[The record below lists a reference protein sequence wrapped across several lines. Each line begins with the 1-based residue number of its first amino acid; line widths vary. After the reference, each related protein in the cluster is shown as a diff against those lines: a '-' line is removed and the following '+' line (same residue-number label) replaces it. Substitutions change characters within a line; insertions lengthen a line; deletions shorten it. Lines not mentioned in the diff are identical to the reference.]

1 MDFEQRMK
9 QNGEFG
15 YVENVRHPIIV
26 ASGLPG
32 ARLSEVVIFESGE
45 MGEIFIMEKDYV
57 EIMVFSKDPVR
68 VGTRIIRTDQF
79 LSVPVGD
86 ELLGTIIDP
95 LGNLI
100 SKRGDEKAPTKS
112 REIDIAPLG
121 IAYRARIKK
130 PFLTGVSII
139 DTMVP
144 LGLGQKELVIGD
156 RKTGKTSFL
165 LATIKNQIKTG
176 SIAIY
181 AGIAKRK
188 SDIRRV
194 EAFFSEEGLT
204 NSTIIVAT
212 TPYDS
217 PSLTYLSPFSAI
229 TIAEYFRDQ
238 GRDVLVVLDDLST
251 HARFYLEV
259 SLLAKRFPGRDSYPG
274 DIFHTHARI
283 MERAGNFHL
292 SGGREAS
299 ITVLPVAEVVEGDLT
314 GYITTNLMSMTDG
327 HIFFDSNIYYE
338 GRRPA
343 VNIPLSVTRVGRQ
356 AQTALLR
363 NINREISSFLT
374 LYERVQ
380 NLSHFGAELNATVK
394 ETIATGES
402 VYRFFNQHFNVA
414 IPLEVQVVLFAL
426 LWLNL
431 VDRSEASLE
440 QIKIKLISE
449 YESGNKAIF
458 TAAFEKQTFN
468 ELLQYISTEK
478 VVFLQLCK
486 VKSKTDLMRS
496 KEQN

>member
-1 MDFEQRMK
+1 MKGDKMDFKKMMIEK
-9 QNGEFG
+9 GEFG
-15 YVENVRHPIIV
+15 VVVSVRHPIVV

-32 ARLSEVVIFESGE
+32 ARLSEIVLFETGE
-45 MGEIFIMEKDYV
+45 MGEVFLMEKESI
-57 EIMVFSKDPVR
+57 EILVFSKNPIK
-68 VGTRIIRTDQF
+68 VGTKLIRLDKF

-86 ELLGTIIDP
+86 ELLGSMIDP
-95 LGNLI
+95 LGNPI
-100 SKRGDEKAPTKS
+100 SASAPKLNLTKS
-112 REIDIAPLG
+112 RVMDISPLG

-139 DTMVP
+139 DAMVP
-144 LGLGQKELVIGD
+144 LGLGQKELILGD

-165 LATIKNQIKTG
+165 LSTIKNQIKLG

-181 AGIAKRK
+181 AGISKRK
-188 SDIRRV
+188 SDIKKV
-194 EAFFSEEGLT
+194 EDFLAREGLID
-204 NSTIIVAT
+204 SSIIIAT
-212 TPYDS
+212 SPYDS
-217 PSLTYLSPFSAI
+217 PSLIYTTPFSAI
-229 TIAEYFRDQ
+229 TIAEYFRDK

-251 HARFYLEV
+251 HARAYLEI

-283 MERAGNFHL
+283 MERAGNFKL
-292 SGGREAS
+292 SGDREAA

-363 NINREISSFLT
+363 NINREIGAFLT

-402 VYRFFNQHFNVA
+402 IYKFFNQHFNVS
-414 IPLEVQVVLFAL
+414 IPVQVQVIIFAL

-431 VDRSEASLE
+431 IDRSDTGLELVKQKFVEAYAQDS
-440 QIKIKLISE
+440 
-449 YESGNKAIF
+449 NKELF
-458 TAAFEKQTFN
+458 DKGFEKATFN
-468 ELLQYISTEK
+468 ELLTY
-478 VVFLQLCK
+478 VN
-486 VKSKTDLMRS
+486 
-496 KEQN
+496 QNKDAFIRYAK